1 VRRAEAP
8 LHAISRFKRL
18 IDDQAACVVEVAV
31 ANGAHNQLVTFD
43 PAGPEAEARLGR
55 KEISVD
61 VLIEAGDLGEQSRP
75 LGPLVE
81 AAMKIPVQTC
91 PLQRIGRLRRL
102 HQNRFLMLEISARER
117 RRGVPQRMG
126 FERRAKLRNFQ
137 KILLGNL
144 RDGDPAIGLKHRQPV
159 GDQTLERFAH
169 RSNAHAKPGSD
180 VVLLELR
187 AACYRSQKDR
197 APELLD

>member
-1 VRRAEAP
+1 
-8 LHAISRFKRL
+8 
-18 IDDQAACVVEVAV
+18 VVEVAV

-61 VLIEAGDLGEQSRP
+61 ALIEAGDLGEQSRP

-81 AAMKIPVQTC
+81 GAMKLPVRTC

-126 FERRAKLRNFQ
+126 FERRAKLRKFPENPAR
-137 KILLGNL
+137 KLARRWP
-144 RDGDPAIGLKHRQPV
+144 RDWAEAPPTR
-159 GDQTLERFAH
+159 R
-169 RSNAHAKPGSD
+169 RSDAGA
-180 VVLLELR
+180 L
-187 AACYRSQKDR
+187 R
-197 APELLD
+197 APEQRSRRTWQRRRFA